1 MKQAVIDIGSNT
13 VRMLI
18 AGCPDGSP
26 EIYRYERCIT
36 RLAGG
41 FDPVTGLSAAA
52 RQRTFEALC
61 RFAGR
66 LRQEEIPCLRAVGTA
81 ALRRAPN
88 RQQFIDEVRQ
98 GCGLQIE
105 VIDGDEEA
113 RLMTAGILSVV
124 RPAPPRAVL
133 LDIGGGSTEIVASE
147 RGRVVF
153 QQSFPI
159 GVVRLVEDCPTPEQR
174 QKPIDAM
181 VTAFVRACPWCNQLP
196 AGDLGLIATAG
207 TVTTLAAMH
216 LELSRYDAAA
226 INNHRLPADWIQQ
239 LYTRLLPLSP
249 GERETLPGMEP
260 GRGDLLPAGMEIIL
274 ALVARLGVD
283 QVTVA
288 DAGLLEGLFLAACSN

>member
-1 MKQAVIDIGSNT
+1 MKHAVIDVGSNT

-26 EIYRYERCIT
+26 EFYTYERCIT

-52 RQRTFEALC
+52 RQRTLEALC

-66 LRQEEIPCLRAVGTA
+66 LRQEKIPCLRAVGTA
-81 ALRRAPN
+81 AVRRAPN

-124 RPAPPRAVL
+124 RPAPQRAVL

-147 RGRVVF
+147 QGRVVF
-153 QQSFPI
+153 QQSYPV

-181 VTAFVRACPWCNQLP
+181 ATAFVRACPWQRLP
-196 AGDLGLIATAG
+196 GSPLVLIGTAG

-216 LELSRYDAAA
+216 LELSRYDAAV

-239 LYTRLLPLSP
+239 LYARFLQLSP
-249 GERETLPGMEP
+249 DERENLPGMEP

-274 ALVARLGVD
+274 ALAERLGVD
-283 QVTVA
+283 QITVS
-288 DAGLLEGLFLAACSN
+288 DAGLLEGLSLAACSN